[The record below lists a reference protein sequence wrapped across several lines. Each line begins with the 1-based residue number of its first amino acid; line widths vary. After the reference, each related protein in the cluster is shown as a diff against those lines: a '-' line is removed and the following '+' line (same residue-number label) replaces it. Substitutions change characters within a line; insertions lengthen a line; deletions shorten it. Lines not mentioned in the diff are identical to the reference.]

1 MKKQL
6 VKTWDLRFPCFL
18 EREVESGTY
27 AGFCEGAPIFVA
39 GKPSREAAIQALQEG
54 LAYYLAHLETEGRAL
69 PHPPKNAQPK
79 EGLERVWLTPAPVN
93 PVSLEIERLMK
104 KRGVSRSELARR
116 LGVAPSAVTRWLD
129 PLYFGHSLKTLKRIA
144 EALDSGLEVQFV
156 A

>member
-18 EREVESGTY
+18 ERETESSTY
-27 AGFCEGAPIFVA
+27 AGFCEGAPVFVA

-69 PHPPKNAQPK
+69 PRPPENARGE
-79 EGLERVWLTPAPVN
+79 EGLELVWLTPAPVN

-129 PLYFGHSLKTLKRIA
+129 PLYFGHSLQTLRRVA
-144 EALDSGLEVQFV
+144 EALDSDLEIRFV

>member
-1 MKKQL
+1 MKKQFF
-6 VKTWDLRFPCFL
+6 KTWDVRFPCFL
-18 EREVESGTY
+18 EREAESNTY
-27 AGFCEGAPIFVA
+27 AGFCEGAPVFVA

-69 PHPPKNAQPK
+69 PRPPQKAEAE
-79 EGLERVWLTPAPVN
+79 EGLELVWIAPAPVN
-93 PVSLEIERLMK
+93 PVSLEIERLMRK
-104 KRGVSRSELARR
+104 KGVSRSELARR

-144 EALDSGLEVQFV
+144 EALESGLEVRFV